1 MYRVLKIHP
10 GWTVEDYMNAP
21 ADYVDWAL
29 QFHGVE
35 AEVAEERQR
44 ERVAEANRKARRR

>member
-1 MYRVLKIHP
+1 MKIHP
-10 GWTVEDYMNAP
+10 GWTVDDYMNAP

-35 AEVAEERQR
+35 AEVAEETRAKQ
-44 ERVAEANRKARRR
+44 VAEAKRKSGRR